1 MSVRKRPQKRKSLT
15 VGRIQ
20 KAIEALRVGQ
30 REPLLD
36 KQGGNPPPLTCWIHS
51 KAIEVCNSVPE
62 DSQQFVPPF
71 PITPPRSRLRVRRRC
86 FKTHSN
92 VFGWSRTG
100 TRNLASSH

>member
-62 DSQQFVPPF
+62 DSQQFVPSISDHPASK
-71 PITPPRSRLRVRRRC
+71 PSSRA
-86 FKTHSN
+86 KTALQNSQ
-92 VFGWSRTG
+92 
-100 TRNLASSH
+100 